1 MSKKITKLI
10 ALLLSA
16 MMLFSLTACG
26 DNGDANK
33 DSDKELSAEMQKIDE
48 YFKDYP
54 AFDMEGRVIKIA
66 MFYDMYYDS
75 DDEKPEDNPGMDDLE
90 LGQLMIDNVKRIE
103 QKYNCKIIYENP
115 GGESLKSS
123 LQTSVVAG
131 TPDYDV
137 YLTQMSFALPLAV
150 NGYFTDLSTIEGDY
164 LELNKDQNIL
174 RVLDIAGTQCF
185 FEKAS
190 PNTAAAYLAYNAD
203 MIKEAG
209 LTDPRELYENGE
221 WTWEKFSEY
230 CAKLTKDTDN
240 NGETD
245 IYGYG
250 GDLQLTIREFLASN
264 DAILVNDD
272 GTQAL
277 TDPKVLETFA
287 YLGKLYSEQKV
298 ARPVA
303 DDHYENLTGW
313 INKQNAFGPT
323 QLYVLQTMA
332 KNIDFEYHIVPFPQ
346 GPNGTGESAGQSF
359 GDYFVIP
366 RGVKDPDKVYQVL
379 EEFYGWYCDDYETRD
394 QDSYGIGEG
403 CFLDEA
409 DLEMAF
415 EIGNW
420 GNGDIWTAI
429 DTSTSANHEG
439 GSLINSIY
447 GGVISGEK
455 TAAEAVESVKQ
466 LFQDDINSILNP

>member
-16 MMLFSLTACG
+16 MMLLSLTACTNTG
-26 DNGDANK
+26 GGGN
-33 DSDKELSAEMQKIDE
+33 DSDDELSAEMQKVDE

-54 AFDMEGRVIKIA
+54 AFDMGGRVIKIA

-75 DDEKPEDNPGMDDLE
+75 YDESPEDNPGMDDLE
-90 LGQLMIDNVKRIE
+90 MGQIMLDNVKRIE
-103 QKYNCKIIYENP
+103 QKYNCKIEYVNP

-150 NGYFTDLSTIEGDY
+150 NNYFVDLSTFDAEY
-164 LELNKDQNIL
+164 LDINNGQNIL
-174 RVLDIAGTQCF
+174 RVLDIAGTNCF
-185 FEKAS
+185 FEKS
-190 PNTAAAYLAYNAD
+190 NPNTAAAYLAYNAD

-209 LTDPRELYENGE
+209 LTDPRELYANGE
-221 WTWEKFSEY
+221 WTWAKFEEY
-230 CAKLTKDTDN
+230 CTKLTKDTDN

-264 DAILVNDD
+264 NAILVNDD
-272 GTQAL
+272 GTQGL

-287 YLGKLYSEQKV
+287 ELGKLYSEMKV
-298 ARPVA
+298 ARPIA

-346 GPNGTGESAGQSF
+346 GPSGDGKSAGQSF
-359 GDYFVIP
+359 GDYFAIP
-366 RGVKDPDKVYQVL
+366 RGVEEPEKVYQVL
-379 EEFYGWYCDDYETRD
+379 EEFFGWYCDDYETRD
-394 QDSYGIGEG
+394 QDSYAIGEG
-403 CFLDEA
+403 CFMDEA

-439 GSLINSIY
+439 GSLINSIF
-447 GGVISGEK
+447 GGVISGEA
-455 TAAEAVESVKQ
+455 TPAESVESVKQ

>member
-16 MMLFSLTACG
+16 MMLLSLTACG
-26 DNGDANK
+26 DNGNSGTGNDG
-33 DSDKELSAEMQKIDE
+33 EMSEEVQAIAD
-48 YFKDYP
+48 YFADYP
-54 AFDMEGRVIKIA
+54 AFDMGGRVIRIA

-75 DDEKPEDNPGMDDLE
+75 YDESPEDNPGLEDVE
-90 LGQLMIDNVKRIE
+90 LGQLMIDNIKRIE
-103 QKYNCKIIYENP
+103 EKYNCKIEYVNP
-115 GGESLKSS
+115 GSESLKSS

-150 NGYFTDLSTIEGDY
+150 NGYFTDLSTFESDY
-164 LELNKDQNIL
+164 LDLNNGQNIL
-174 RVLDIAGTQCF
+174 KVLDVAGTSCF
-185 FEKAS
+185 FEKAT

-209 LTDPRELYENGE
+209 LTDPRELYANGE
-221 WTWEKFSEY
+221 WTWEKFAEY
-230 CAKLTKDTDN
+230 CTKLTKDTDN

-250 GDLQLTIREFLASN
+250 GDLSLTIREFLASN
-264 DAILVNDD
+264 NAILVNED
-272 GTQAL
+272 GTEGL
-277 TDPKVLETFA
+277 TDPKVLETFS
-287 YLGKLYSEQKV
+287 YLGQLYSEKKV

-303 DDHYENLTGW
+303 DDFYENLTGW
-313 INKQNAFGPT
+313 INKQNAFGVT
-323 QLYVLQTMA
+323 QMYVLQTMA
-332 KNIDFEYHIVPFPQ
+332 KGIDFEYHIVPFPT
-346 GPNGTGESAGQSF
+346 GPSGTGESAGQSF

-366 RGVKDPDKVYQVL
+366 RGVEEPEKVYQIL
-379 EEFYGWYCDDYETRD
+379 EEFFGFYCDDYEIRD
-394 QDSYGIGEG
+394 NDSYAIGEG
-403 CFLDEA
+403 CFYDEE

-439 GSLINSIY
+439 GSLISGIF
-447 GGVISGEK
+447 GGVISGEA
-455 TAAEAVESVKQ
+455 TPAESVESVKQ